1 MKMHDH
7 RNQINRLHDLIKRK
21 ATGSLDALA
30 DKFGVGRSTM
40 SRYIDDFKQEF
51 DPPIA
56 YDRNVHSYYYTEPF
70 EVRVWVEV
78 NRDGERKQF

>member
-1 MKMHDH
+1 MKMHDR
-7 RNQINRLHDLIKRK
+7 RNYINRLHDLVKRK
-21 ATGSLDALA
+21 ATGSLDTLA

-51 DPPIA
+51 DAPLA

-78 NRDGERKQF
+78 RRNGE

>member
-1 MKMHDH
+1 MKMHDR
-7 RNQINRLHDLIKRK
+7 RNYINRLHDLVTRK
-21 ATGSLDALA
+21 ATGPLDTLA

-51 DPPIA
+51 DAPLA
-56 YDRNVHSYYYTEPF
+56 YDRNVRSYYYTEPF

-78 NRDGERKQF
+78 RRNGQ

>member
-1 MKMHDH
+1 MHDR
-7 RNQINRLHDLIKRK
+7 RNYINRLHDLVKRK
-21 ATGSLDALA
+21 ATGSLDTLA

-51 DPPIA
+51 DAPLA
-56 YDRNVHSYYYTEPF
+56 YDRHSRSYYYTEPF

-78 NRDGERKQF
+78 RRNGE